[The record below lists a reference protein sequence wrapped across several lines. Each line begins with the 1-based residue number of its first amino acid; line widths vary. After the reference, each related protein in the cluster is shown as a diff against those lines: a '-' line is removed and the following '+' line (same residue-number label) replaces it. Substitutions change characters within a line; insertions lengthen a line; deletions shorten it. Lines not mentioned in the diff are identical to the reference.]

1 MEEGCQ
7 SVCGGPLACAKACN
21 GGGVFVSGRELQA
34 AERSLQDC
42 LSRLGPHDGLARWKT
57 VIFSLFPQVPPAL
70 LFYPGLSWVS
80 GCTLALRD
88 LTLPFHPIFC
98 SRGWGLCLD
107 DSPAKDVID
116 FPSVL
121 PGVLYDV
128 NHQCRLQYGAYSV
141 FCEDMDVSKGV
152 GVTGDGPH
160 QPESDRF

>member
-7 SVCGGPLACAKACN
+7 SVCGGPVACAKACN

-42 LSRLGPHDGLARWKT
+42 LARLGPHDGP
-57 VIFSLFPQVPPAL
+57 FPQVPPAL

>member
-1 MEEGCQ
+1 M
-7 SVCGGPLACAKACN
+7 
-21 GGGVFVSGRELQA
+21 
-34 AERSLQDC
+34 
-42 LSRLGPHDGLARWKT
+42 
-57 VIFSLFPQVPPAL
+57 
-70 LFYPGLSWVS
+70 
-80 GCTLALRD
+80 
-88 LTLPFHPIFC
+88 
-98 SRGWGLCLD
+98 D